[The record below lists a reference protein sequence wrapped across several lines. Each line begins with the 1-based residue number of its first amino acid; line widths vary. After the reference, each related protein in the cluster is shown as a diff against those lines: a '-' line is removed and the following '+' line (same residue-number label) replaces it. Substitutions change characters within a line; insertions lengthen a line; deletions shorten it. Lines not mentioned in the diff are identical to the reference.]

1 MHPYIP
7 YSPYNSIISYPVKC
21 ICGID
26 ERKTTLKSIVQ
37 CTECGIWHHKD
48 CLKNM
53 AKMPNFICPKCQI
66 VKGCLFYN
74 ILYTLLEPALFELE
88 PRKNNQS
95 TYAFIPDLKLYP
107 KIGKVNS
114 NNPVFILIRCL
125 KFDKK
130 GFSYHWPKLSKIYLN
145 DKLII
150 DFTLRGSKK
159 QDRMICLVSEDVL
172 LPYDT
177 GIDGWSRDSSS
188 GFNENY
194 ENFRSQN
201 LIYDA
206 NIVIIEDYI
215 YDKRPNRLEINVNYI
230 LEENLESTN
239 FAVSI
244 DCCEIIR
251 DPEEIIR
258 KVPVYREKRRL
269 KELLT
274 KNEDENTVNNDT
286 LSTLLEKINLMDL
299 YTETE
304 RIKLPSRGINCCH
317 LNVFDLRT
325 FLLLNRKTN
334 KYQCPYCKRYSINLY
349 IDGIILDF
357 LNNKKNYD
365 VEEILIDKEH
375 NILSYIHKKTNL
387 LVNHEKKGVLYNNNN
402 SINKSKN
409 DINNINNKNKKELF
423 DINKKFEV
431 HLNQEEF
438 VNNNYNNSNISFFS
452 VNKDV
457 NIISNFSQIFDMM
470 KNNQFDL
477 DNNDKDKN
485 VLYMNQKENIK
496 YFNFNEYLGE
506 DNILNKYPK
515 KDVHNDNKENNLN
528 NVECEK
534 VYDLMGNKKEFNEFL
549 KNKEWIIPLDE
560 EDDNNK
566 NNKKNKNKDIALLYS
581 DKMEVD
587 RTDGLF
593 KDLFN

>member
-1 MHPYIP
+1 MHPYHLFN
-7 YSPYNSIISYPVKC
+7 PYNSIISYPVKC

-26 ERKTTLKSIVQ
+26 ERKTTLKSIIQ
-37 CTECGIWHHKD
+37 CTECGIWHHKE

-88 PRKNNQS
+88 QRKNNHGS
-95 TYAFIPDLKLYP
+95 YAFIPDLKLYP
-107 KIGKVNS
+107 KFGKTNS

-145 DKLII
+145 EKLII
-150 DFTLRGSKK
+150 DFTLRGSRK

-172 LPYDT
+172 NLYSDDNDN
-177 GIDGWSRDSSS
+177 ISNNDSSS
-188 GFNENY
+188 GMINQNY
-194 ENFRSQN
+194 ENFRSKN

-206 NIVIIEDYI
+206 NIVVIEDYI

-230 LEENLESTN
+230 FEENLEDTN
-239 FAVSI
+239 FAVTI

-251 DPEEIIR
+251 DPEEIIK

-274 KNEDENTVNNDT
+274 KNEDENTT
-286 LSTLLEKINLMDL
+286 KSGALSTLLEKINLMDL

-304 RIKLPSRGINCCH
+304 KIKLPSRGINCCH

-357 LNNKKNYD
+357 LNNKKNFD

-375 NILSYIHKKTNL
+375 NILSYMHKKTNL
-387 LVNHEKKGVLYNNNN
+387 LVNNEKKQILYKDKKNNGNN
-402 SINKSKN
+402 TY
-409 DINNINNKNKKELF
+409 DKNKKDIF
-423 DINKKFEV
+423 DMNKKFEI
-431 HLNQEEF
+431 HLSPEGYE
-438 VNNNYNNSNISFFS
+438 NNNYNNSNMSFFS
-452 VNKDV
+452 GNKDI
-457 NIISNFSQIFDMM
+457 NLISNLGQIFDMM
-470 KNNQFDL
+470 KNEKDE
-477 DNNDKDKN
+477 NDKDKN
-485 VLYMNQKENIK
+485 ILYIGEKENI
-496 YFNFNEYLGE
+496 FNLSNYYG
-506 DNILNKYPK
+506 DLNVLSKYPK
-515 KDVHNDNKENNLN
+515 KNNNNNKENFLFENEEKEDN
-528 NVECEK
+528 NK
-534 VYDLMGNKKEFNEFL
+534 IYDLIGKKNGFSDYNL
-549 KNKEWIIPLDE
+549 NKEWIIPLNE
-560 EDDNNK
+560 EDDILNFE
-566 NNKKNKNKDIALLYS
+566 KKNKNKKFDLSFLHNDKNNSISEGLY
-581 DKMEVD
+581 
-587 RTDGLF
+587 

>member
-1 MHPYIP
+1 MHPYNL
-7 YSPYNSIISYPVKC
+7 YNPYNSIISYRVKC

-26 ERKTTLKSIVQ
+26 ESKTTLKTIIQ
-37 CTECGIWHHKD
+37 CKGCGIWHHKE

-53 AKMPNFICPKCQI
+53 AKMPNFLCPKCQI

-88 PRKNNQS
+88 LRKNNHG

-107 KIGKVNS
+107 KIGKINK

-130 GFSYHWPKLSKIYLN
+130 GFSYHWPRLSKIYLN

-172 LPYDT
+172 NSY
-177 GIDGWSRDSSS
+177 DSSNDNFSNDESS
-188 GFNENY
+188 GIGINDDH
-194 ENFRSQN
+194 ENFRAKN

-206 NIVIIEDYI
+206 NIVVIEDYI
-215 YDKRPNRLEINVNYI
+215 FDKRPNRLEINVNYTI
-230 LEENLESTN
+230 EENLESTN
-239 FAVSI
+239 FAVTI

-251 DPEEIIR
+251 DPEEIIK
-258 KVPVYREKRRL
+258 KVPVYRDKRKL

-274 KNEDENTVNNDT
+274 RNEDDNTVNNET
-286 LSTLLEKINLMDL
+286 LSTLLEKIKLMDL

-304 RIKLPSRGINCCH
+304 KIKLPCRGINCCH

-349 IDGIILDF
+349 IDGVILDF

-375 NILSYIHKKTNL
+375 NIISYMHKNTNL
-387 LVNHEKKGVLYNNNN
+387 LVNNSKKLMLYNNDNN
-402 SINKSKN
+402 RNNDLNNKSK
-409 DINNINNKNKKELF
+409 KEMF
-423 DINKKFEV
+423 DPNKKFEI
-431 HLNQEEF
+431 HLNKEEYT
-438 VNNNYNNSNISFFS
+438 NNYKNSNRSFFS
-452 VNKDV
+452 GNKDI
-457 NIISNFSQIFDMM
+457 NIISNFGQIFGMLKPL
-470 KNNQFDL
+470 KNEINK
-477 DNNDKDKN
+477 NAN
-485 VLYMNQKENIK
+485 VLYIGQDENNKEK
-496 YFNFNEYLGE
+496 YFNLNNYFGDLNILSKYPKNNVKNKNQDNNSDNE
-506 DNILNKYPK
+506 DNIKI
-515 KDVHNDNKENNLN
+515 
-528 NVECEK
+528 
-534 VYDLMGNKKEFNEFL
+534 YDLMKNKSKFNNFI

-560 EDDNNK
+560 NEDKEQIKKK
-566 NNKKNKNKDIALLYS
+566 NNKKDFGLLHNKMDDS
-581 DKMEVD
+581 VF
-587 RTDGLF
+587 DGLY
-593 KDLFN
+593 KQLFY